1 MSEVRGVN
9 GTRPGG
15 YPAFTGF
22 YAEEETA
29 DHASPFFSPRPF
41 PCRVLCLSLGIGSG
55 QLRGGWRWRRPS
67 CMKGSRH
74 WGAGDG
80 GFSFRNY
87 NPSLKKQVPG
97 MASGTSRHFPLTPTV
112 PGHLFPRAMQGRSCG
127 TGAGPILRPASP
139 LAGPPQ
145 APRQAPRFVSFWN
158 PGKVTSALHPF
169 SLLKQEEALIILA
182 GRAGKGKASQANERR
197 TAGEVREQG
206 RWPKRFIRY
215 SPIPRRRPSEI
226 YSPKCRLYLVIS
238 SVLSSVLALGCPSGA
253 RPPIERSRCVI
264 ENSA

>member
-1 MSEVRGVN
+1 
-9 GTRPGG
+9 
-15 YPAFTGF
+15 
-22 YAEEETA
+22 
-29 DHASPFFSPRPF
+29 
-41 PCRVLCLSLGIGSG
+41 
-55 QLRGGWRWRRPS
+55 
-67 CMKGSRH
+67 
-74 WGAGDG
+74 
-80 GFSFRNY
+80 
-87 NPSLKKQVPG
+87 

-215 SPIPRRRPSEI
+215 SPIPRRRPGEI
-226 YSPKCRLYLVIS
+226 YGPKVSPLLGDKQCPLIGTGSGLPIWRTAAHRAKSLCDRK
-238 SVLSSVLALGCPSGA
+238 LSLAA
-253 RPPIERSRCVI
+253 
-264 ENSA
+264 